1 MQGLLRFCSHHLLV
15 LVTLCTIA
23 GAGMA
28 EHLDASEL
36 SSISPPLL
44 CGILALLALIAF
56 FLPVRAKP
64 PTTLPLFFL
73 LGLMHTAPALQLPA
87 DPNHIVQATA
97 GKTRATVV
105 GTILTMPVYN
115 GKTTKFLLECE
126 SLLKAGTTQPTSFQ
140 PVRGKLQ
147 LTVEDALSS
156 SLEPGSRIMAIATL
170 DRLHRYQTP
179 GAFNYPQQ
187 MASKQVYCSGW
198 IPSASAI
205 EQVFDARSGSS
216 MARRWGHL
224 CTMPERMRLHM
235 ARFLAQS
242 LSPEHAGLYQAL
254 LIGSLAN
261 IPAQT
266 LVAFKAGGVFHLLA
280 ISGLHFSLLGL
291 LTFAILL
298 FLLKRSHWLLVH
310 THLPSIA
317 LLLSAPILLTYAFIA
332 GMNLPALRALI
343 TALLVLAAVLLHRQ
357 RSMLPLIAAAALL
370 IWTCN
375 PLAPFTASFQ
385 LSFAAVLAINLI
397 YPRLPVLNEPPEQQ
411 TGWRYLLARVLQTG
425 GSMLLVSLAAT
436 AGTLPLLLF
445 HFNRVS
451 LIGPLMNLV
460 IEPLLC
466 LWALPWGLL
475 AFPLTWFAP
484 ELAATCLHCGAWG
497 LKAALGLIHSIPS
510 LPALSL
516 WTIRPSPLEI
526 GLYYTIL
533 FLLLQRP
540 ALAYRR
546 FSSGALAIVFL
557 GSLTFP
563 LWNPRPTNRIS
574 VHYLDVGQGTATLL
588 RLPRGKNILIDG
600 GGYENERFNSGEELI
615 APFLWQ
621 QRIWQLDT
629 VIITHPHGDHYNGLP
644 FVLEHFPPRRLIVN
658 GERGEENAYQGLLKN
673 ARNKGIPP
681 TPIQAH
687 TVLYQ
692 DGPITLQCLGMPGLA
707 ETSPWST
714 NDRSLVLRLT
724 TKDHSFLFPADI
736 GRKSEQV
743 LLASKAAVQA
753 DVLLAPHHGSLGS
766 ASVDF
771 IDAVAP
777 TLIVVSAGR
786 TREGILPAPEHLQR
800 WHQQKICALITAE
813 DGTITLTS
821 ERNRL
826 RARTFSGKD
835 IWLTHKSGEV
845 QRKKCDLKGKEN
857 RGMFTY

>member
-1 MQGLLRFCSHHLLV
+1 
-15 LVTLCTIA
+15 
-23 GAGMA
+23 MA
-28 EHLDASEL
+28 EHLAASGL
-36 SSISPPLL
+36 SSLSPPLL
-44 CGILALLALIAF
+44 GGIVALLVLAAF
-56 FLPVRAKP
+56 SLPARAKP
-64 PTTLPLFFL
+64 LTTLPLFFL

-87 DPNHIVQATA
+87 DPNHIVRSIP

-105 GTILTMPVYN
+105 GTMLTMPVYN
-115 GKTTKFLLECE
+115 GKTTRFLLECE
-126 SLLKAGTTQPTSFQ
+126 SLLKAGTIQPTSFQ

-147 LTVEDALSS
+147 LTVEDALPA

-179 GAFNYPQQ
+179 GTFDYPLQ

-198 IPSASAI
+198 IPSANAI
-205 EQVFDARSGSS
+205 EQVSDVRPGSP
-216 MARRWGHL
+216 MARRLVHL
-224 CTMPERMRLHM
+224 VAVPEKMRQHM
-235 ARFLAQS
+235 ARFLEQS
-242 LSPEHAGLYQAL
+242 LPPEHAGLYQAL

-266 LVAFKAGGVFHLLA
+266 LAAFKNGGVFHLLA

-291 LTFAILL
+291 LTFPTLL

-317 LLLSAPILLTYAFIA
+317 LFLSAPILLTYAFIA

-397 YPRLPVLNEPPEQQ
+397 YPRLPVLNEPSERQ
-411 TGWRYLLARVLQTG
+411 TGWLHIRARSLQIG
-425 GSMLLVSLAAT
+425 HSMLLISLAAT

-445 HFNRVS
+445 HFHRVS

-475 AFPLTWFAP
+475 AFPLSWLAP
-484 ELAATCLHCGAWG
+484 DLAALCLHCGAWG
-497 LKAALGLIHSIPS
+497 LRAALGLIDSIPF

-516 WTIRPSPLEI
+516 WTIRPSSLEI
-526 GLYYTIL
+526 GLYYTL
-533 FLLLQRP
+533 LFFLLQPP
-540 ALAYRR
+540 AVAHRR
-546 FSSGALAIVFL
+546 HASGVLAIILL
-557 GSLTFP
+557 GSLTFS
-563 LWNPRPTNRIS
+563 LWSPWSNNHFS
-574 VHYLDVGQGTATLL
+574 VHFLDVGQGTATLL

-600 GGYENERFNSGEELI
+600 GGYESERFNSGEELI
-615 APFLWQ
+615 GPFLWQ

-644 FVLEHFPPRRLIVN
+644 FVLEHFPPRQLIVN
-658 GERGEENAYQGLLKN
+658 GDRGEESAYQMLLAT
-673 ARNKGIPP
+673 ARKRGIF
-681 TPIQAH
+681 PIPIRAH
-687 TVLYQ
+687 TILYE
-692 DGPITLQCLGMPGLA
+692 DGPIALHCLGMPGLA
-707 ETSPWST
+707 ETSPWNT

-736 GRKSEQV
+736 GHTSEQV
-743 LLASKAAVQA
+743 LLDSGADVQA
-753 DVLLAPHHGSLGS
+753 QVLLAPHHGSRGS
-766 ASVDF
+766 ASERF
-771 IDAVAP
+771 IEAVAP
-777 TLIVVSAGR
+777 QLIVVSAGR
-786 TREGILPAPEHLQR
+786 TREGILPAPRHLQR
-800 WHQQKICALITAE
+800 WRQQKICTLITAE

-821 ERNRL
+821 ESNRL
-826 RARTFSGKD
+826 RARTFSGKEM
-835 IWLTHKSGEV
+835 WLRNKFGKLQKE
-845 QRKKCDLKGKEN
+845 KCDLKEKKN
-857 RGMFTY
+857 RGTFNH